1 MKIIGIIGLFALIAS
16 VATHAQVDATLQLR
30 GKSYPKLNEK
40 ECLAKGGRWGVL
52 GIPGSPYPPE
62 CNLRTTDSEKNVESP
77 RTVKGTA
84 WPILPLPARR
94 SANVPITKS
103 KLVAVSIFRMVKLS
117 VFATKA

>member
-1 MKIIGIIGLFALIAS
+1 MLREADGVSSASPDHLI
-16 VATHAQVDATLQLR
+16 LQ
-30 GKSYPKLNEK
+30 SAIY
-40 ECLAKGGRWGVL
+40 A
-52 GIPGSPYPPE
+52 PPI
-62 CNLRTTDSEKNVESP
+62 LKKNVESP

>member
-1 MKIIGIIGLFALIAS
+1 MKIIRIIGLFALIAS

-62 CNLRTTDSEKNVESP
+62 CNLRTTDSEKKCGKPEDCEGYCMADPSVA
-77 RTVKGTA
+77 GTKVGKCSDSQEQVGCREY
-84 WPILPLPARR
+84 IQDG
-94 SANVPITKS
+94 
-103 KLVAVSIFRMVKLS
+103 
-117 VFATKA
+117 KAIGVCN